1 MTGRAGTAGLADGA
15 LGCAGVDV
23 EVDGPVVAGAAVEC
37 VCHRATARATK
48 ATATATPTA
57 TIQPRDPVGRAYR
70 LAGYSLASYWLVAG
84 RFAVCD

>member
-1 MTGRAGTAGLADGA
+1 VAGTAGGVTGRAGTAGLADGA

-48 ATATATPTA
+48 ATATAAPMA
-57 TIQPRDPVGRAYR
+57 TIQR
-70 LAGYSLASYWLVAG
+70 WLVAG
-84 RFAVCD
+84 RFAVWD

>member
-1 MTGRAGTAGLADGA
+1 LAVGA

-23 EVDGPVVAGAAVEC
+23 EVDGPVVTGAALEC
-37 VCHRATARATK
+37 VCHRVRARAAK

-70 LAGYSLASYWLVAG
+70 LAGYSLASYWLASYWLVAG